1 VITTT
6 APTISSTGIS
16 APSYADV
23 LAYLQ
28 SQYQAIYGADI
39 YLDPDSQDGQFLG
52 IVASAIDDANAVAIQ
67 IYQSYSPASAQGAAL
82 SSNVKINGIA
92 RAVSSFSTVD
102 LLITGQAGVTITNG
116 IVQDTSS
123 GAQWVLPSTI
133 VIPPA
138 GQITVT
144 ATCTQPGAISAPAG
158 SATVIK
164 TPTLGWQTVTNA
176 ADATPGEPVEP
187 DADLRYRQTVSTA
200 IPSLTVLDGI
210 VGAVASI
217 TGVDRLRAY
226 ENDTNATDANGI
238 PSHSIS
244 LVVDGGDAN
253 SIANAIAIKKT
264 PGAGT
269 YGTTAVTVTD
279 IYGRPITINFYR
291 PTSQAITVAISLKAL
306 AGYSTSVGQAVQQA
320 VSDYI
325 NGVDIG
331 GGSSGTVEWA
341 DAITAANSV
350 PNSNTFKLTALA
362 LTGPG
367 GAGVPDVPLAFNQ
380 VSTCT
385 PAAVTLTVT

>member
-1 VITTT
+1 LITTT

-23 LAYLQ
+23 LAFLQ
-28 SQYQAIYGADI
+28 GQYQAIYGADV

-52 IVASAIDDANAVAIQ
+52 IVASAINDANAVAIQ
-67 IYQSYSPASAQGAAL
+67 IYQSMSPATSQGAAL
-82 SSNVKINGIA
+82 SNNVKLNGIE
-92 RAVSSFSTVD
+92 RAASSFSSVD
-102 LLITGQAGVTITNG
+102 VLITGQAGVTISNG
-116 IVQDTSS
+116 IVQDSNS
-123 GAQWVLPSTI
+123 NQWALPASV

-144 ATCTQPGAISAPAG
+144 ATCSVIGAVDAAAG
-158 SATVIK
+158 SVTVIK
-164 TPTLGWQTVTNA
+164 TPTLGWQSVTNPS
-176 ADATPGEPVEP
+176 DATPGEPVED

-200 IPSLTVLDGI
+200 LPSLTVLDGI

-244 LVVDGGDAN
+244 LVIDGGDATA
-253 SIANAIAIKKT
+253 IANAIATKKT

-269 YGTTAVTVTD
+269 YGTTSVTVTD

-306 AGYSTSVGQAVQQA
+306 AGYSTTVGQAVQQA

-331 GGSSGTVEWA
+331 GGQSGTVEWA

-350 PNSNTFKLTALA
+350 PNSNTFKLTALT

-385 PAAVTLTVT
+385 PAAVVLTVS